1 MNKYNYTSS
10 SDINYIDD
18 LYSKY
23 KSDPSSIDISWQK
36 FFEGFDFSINN
47 SSDLL
52 NFTESSVSK
61 LIESYRRY
69 GHLNSLTNPVRTRR
83 NHNVSF
89 DINYFGLSDLNLS
102 QTFSSGNGIGLPN
115 ASLHDIIDKLN
126 KIYLGPIGFEYVNI
140 RDIDEVKWIKSWIED
155 RWYNQKFDIDK
166 KKSILKKLNEAVV
179 FENFLHTKYIGQKR
193 FSLEGG
199 ENTITFL
206 NEFVKSASEKGV
218 KEVVIGM
225 AHRGRLNVL
234 TSILQ
239 KTYDEIFNEFEDNLD
254 PELIFGDGDVKYH
267 LGYSSYIKETKNSI
281 YVKLIPN
288 PSHLES
294 VNPVVMGYTRAQ
306 IDEEYK
312 GNYNSAIPIIIHGD
326 AAIAGQGVVYETI
339 QMSKLNGY
347 KVGGVIHFVI
357 NNQIGFTTDYDDA
370 RSSIYCTDL
379 AKIID
384 SPVLH
389 VNGDDPEAVCFASNF
404 ALEYRQK
411 FNKDVFIDLLC
422 YRRHGHNES
431 DEPKFTQPNLYNII
445 SKHPSPREIYFK
457 KITESDNKIDKG
469 LADKLNKE
477 FKSMLQER
485 LNEVKQKPLPYKPQ
499 KIDKEWSFLRTSK
512 TEDFYKS
519 PETSIDISVINK
531 VGKALISLPDGF
543 KPLKQISRLL
553 KEREKNFFD
562 KKSLNWADAE
572 LLSYGSLLMEKK
584 FVRISGQ
591 DVIRGTFSH
600 RHAHIFDAN
609 TNLPYS
615 FLDNIQKDQVDFKI
629 FNSLLSEFGV
639 LGFEYGYSMASPNT
653 LVVWEAQFGDFSNG
667 AQVIIDQ
674 FISSAETKWSKMSG
688 LVVLLPHGYEGQGP
702 EHSSARPQRLLGLCT
717 EDNMIVANIT
727 TPANF
732 FHLIR
737 RQLSWEFRKPCF
749 VLSPKSLLRHPKV
762 YSDFRDFTDYNF
774 QEVIDDTIDKGNVKK
789 IVLCTG
795 KIYYDLNQYR
805 EKNNIKDTAILRIE
819 QISPFPLNL
828 IKKYISAY
836 KKYKKIIWAQE
847 ENKNGGYW
855 SYVSSFELPNIKL
868 VSRKTSSS
876 PSTGFLK
883 IHLKEQN
890 NLIKKVF
897 K

>member
-1 MNKYNYTSS
+1 MKTYFTSHPE
-10 SDINYIDD
+10 
-18 LYSKY
+18 L
-23 KSDPSSIDISWQK
+23 
-36 FFEGFDFSINN
+36 
-47 SSDLL
+47 
-52 NFTESSVSK
+52 
-61 LIESYRRY
+61 
-69 GHLNSLTNPVRTRR
+69 
-83 NHNVSF
+83 
-89 DINYFGLSDLNLS
+89 
-102 QTFSSGNGIGLPN
+102 
-115 ASLHDIIDKLN
+115 
-126 KIYLGPIGFEYVNI
+126 
-140 RDIDEVKWIKSWIED
+140 
-155 RWYNQKFDIDK
+155 
-166 KKSILKKLNEAVV
+166 
-179 FENFLHTKYIGQKR
+179 
-193 FSLEGG
+193 
-199 ENTITFL
+199 
-206 NEFVKSASEKGV
+206 V
-218 KEVVIGM
+218 KEW
-225 AHRGRLNVL
+225 H
-234 TSILQ
+234 
-239 KTYDEIFNEFEDNLD
+239 
-254 PELIFGDGDVKYH
+254 P
-267 LGYSSYIKETKNSI
+267 TKN
-281 YVKLIPN
+281 
-288 PSHLES
+288 
-294 VNPVVMGYTRAQ
+294 
-306 IDEEYK
+306 
-312 GNYNSAIPIIIHGD
+312 GN
-326 AAIAGQGVVYETI
+326 
-339 QMSKLNGY
+339 
-347 KVGGVIHFVI
+347 
-357 NNQIGFTTDYDDA
+357 
-370 RSSIYCTDL
+370 
-379 AKIID
+379 
-384 SPVLH
+384 
-389 VNGDDPEAVCFASNF
+389 
-404 ALEYRQK
+404 
-411 FNKDVFIDLLC
+411 
-422 YRRHGHNES
+422 
-431 DEPKFTQPNLYNII
+431 
-445 SKHPSPREIYFK
+445 
-457 KITESDNKIDKG
+457 
-469 LADKLNKE
+469 
-477 FKSMLQER
+477 
-485 LNEVKQKPLPYKPQ
+485 
-499 KIDKEWSFLRTSK
+499 SK

-531 VGKALISLPDGF
+531 IGKALISLPDGF

-805 EKNNIKDTAILRIE
+805 EQNNIKDTAILRIE

-828 IKKYISAY
+828 IK
-836 KKYKKIIWAQE
+836 
-847 ENKNGGYW
+847 
-855 SYVSSFELPNIKL
+855 NI
-868 VSRKTSSS
+868 
-876 PSTGFLK
+876 
-883 IHLKEQN
+883 
-890 NLIKKVF
+890 
-897 K
+897 